1 MNTSTAVVTVFRPLL
16 RAAVALRA
24 SLRRRAAARKQARED
39 NEFWKLALKDQ
50 RVMSDISRDV
60 SSGTWRAM
68 ERLP

>member
-1 MNTSTAVVTVFRPLL
+1 LL

>member
-24 SLRRRAAARKQARED
+24 SLRRRAAARKQARGE